1 MVCACVWRGHIYWL
15 ESSGLFVASCTEPTS
30 SIPGS
35 QQLVGFFV
43 AQGVYFSKV
52 IPCLLHPRIPLTPV
66 PTCISIRH
74 PPPKPIIT
82 PCYITGVAPIRLTL
96 KTLKLNWPCQTL
108 TIANGLVLLP
118 TVNPINFTSV
128 LTQAQHRLRMRP
140 QPALQTRPRTQ
151 YLPT

>member
-1 MVCACVWRGHIYWL
+1 M
-15 ESSGLFVASCTEPTS
+15 FVASYAEPTS
-30 SIPGS
+30 SSPGS

-43 AQGVYFSKV
+43 AQGVYFSQV

-66 PTCISIRH
+66 PTASPSDIHLVQSK

-108 TIANGLVLLP
+108 TIANGPVLLL

-140 QPALQTRPRTQ
+140 QPVLHLRPRTQ
-151 YLPT
+151 HLPT

>member
-1 MVCACVWRGHIYWL
+1 MCVCLAGTYILAGVVRLVRRFLHRTNIRR
-15 ESSGLFVASCTEPTS
+15 
-30 SIPGS
+30 GS